1 MNIYMYVCMCVGHV
15 LWQNVTLQYISKSKR
30 DKIMK
35 FSVNNYDGARNIT
48 LKNYNDHLIR
58 MGGVR
63 GQIPPTQKS

>member
-1 MNIYMYVCMCVGHV
+1 
-15 LWQNVTLQYISKSKR
+15 
-30 DKIMK
+30 MK

-63 GQIPPTQKS
+63 GQIPPHPKIKHDITLYLKK